1 MDVMSTPQ
9 MEKART
15 GKLPFEG
22 DAGGSSS
29 PGGSGGPIEKGKG
42 VIFFFFG
49 KERRGFDGKYKKG
62 ELKLEAGEISGV
74 R

>member
-42 VIFFFFG
+42 VIFFFLV
-49 KERRGFDGKYKKG
+49 RKG
-62 ELKLEAGEISGV
+62 EVSMGNIRRVSLN
-74 R
+74 